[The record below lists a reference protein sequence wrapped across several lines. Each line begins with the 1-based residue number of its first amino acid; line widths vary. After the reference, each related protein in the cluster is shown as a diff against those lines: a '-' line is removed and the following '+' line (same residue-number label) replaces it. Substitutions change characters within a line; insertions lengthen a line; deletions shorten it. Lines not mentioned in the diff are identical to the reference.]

1 MLTTV
6 QVQLKMVY
14 SLFLYFQ
21 MASLSQLHVLDVSER
36 DLILDKNDFSLKK
49 ELFFFIFLYV
59 GNFSRASN
67 KQFKINC
74 FGHNG
79 KFS

>member
-49 ELFFFIFLYV
+49 ELFFL
-59 GNFSRASN
+59 FSYM
-67 KQFKINC
+67 
-74 FGHNG
+74 
-79 KFS
+79 

>member
-36 DLILDKNDFSLKK
+36 DLILDKNDF
-49 ELFFFIFLYV
+49 FL
-59 GNFSRASN
+59 
-67 KQFKINC
+67 
-74 FGHNG
+74 
-79 KFS
+79 